1 MKILKQSTM
10 YLLWDKWNWKKVSVQ
25 KLDGSSQIL
34 ILDQP

>member
-1 MKILKQSTM
+1 MKILKQM
-10 YLLWDKWNWKKVSVQ
+10 YLLLDIWNWKKVSVQ